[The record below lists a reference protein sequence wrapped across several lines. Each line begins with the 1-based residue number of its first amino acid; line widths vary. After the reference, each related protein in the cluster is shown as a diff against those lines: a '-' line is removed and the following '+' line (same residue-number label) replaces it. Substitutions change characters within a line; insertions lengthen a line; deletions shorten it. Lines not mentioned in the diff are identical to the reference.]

1 MDRLTSGYCSL
12 PNPTTQQ
19 AFHVPPK
26 RTYITPGQ
34 KLELDLTPAERKSI
48 LENLTLLPPEYE
60 AMLKKVHSE
69 QPVLLTL
76 DDLEDFSGYVAAESN
91 HTTNKKLRKFLDS
104 AFEKMTAL
112 LDKFTNEKL
121 LAKKTTKKALLAER
135 QEAERQKAMSDQAA
149 FLATWAAGVLQ
160 AAGKQGAKSR
170 VLETFV
176 PGKLERSVLVALED
190 VTPAVRKRLAAGG
203 EDFTLSE
210 VGGMLMAVAG
220 ELCVAP
226 VPLQIGLLMT
236 ARSLM
241 TAMQDWVG
249 ETIADGLAGIFGQEA
264 RSSKTAKKKPAKKTH
279 PKSKTSTKPIT
290 IYQFKITLLGT
301 NPKIWRRIQIPDCK
315 LNNLHSHIQAVMGW
329 ENSHLHH
336 FDIKGVRHGIPE
348 HLDLEGDGGI
358 IDSKKIRVSQLVPED
373 GKKIAFRYT
382 YDFGDNWEH
391 EVLFEGIMKPSPE
404 TTYPVCVEGERACPP
419 ENCGGPH
426 GYEHLLEVLA
436 DPKHEEHR
444 DLLEWVSEDF
454 DPELFDARIATV
466 RMVRGLRG

>member
-1 MDRLTSGYCSL
+1 MPR
-12 PNPTTQQ
+12 
-19 AFHVPPK
+19 K
-26 RTYITPGQ
+26 RSYIKPGQ
-34 KLELDLTPAERKSI
+34 KLELDLTPAERKTI

-60 AMLKKVHSE
+60 AMLKKVHPE
-69 QPVLLTL
+69 QPLLLTL

-91 HTTNKKLRKFLDS
+91 HTTNKKLGKVLDS

-112 LDKFTNEKL
+112 LDKFTDEK
-121 LAKKTTKKALLAER
+121 
-135 QEAERQKAMSDQAA
+135 
-149 FLATWAAGVLQ
+149 
-160 AAGKQGAKSR
+160 
-170 VLETFV
+170 
-176 PGKLERSVLVALED
+176 P
-190 VTPAVRKRLAAGG
+190 P
-203 EDFTLSE
+203 
-210 VGGMLMAVAG
+210 
-220 ELCVAP
+220 
-226 VPLQIGLLMT
+226 
-236 ARSLM
+236 
-241 TAMQDWVG
+241 
-249 ETIADGLAGIFGQEA
+249 
-264 RSSKTAKKKPAKKTH
+264 AKKKPAKKTH
-279 PKSKTSTKPIT
+279 TKSKTSTKPIT

-315 LNNLHSHIQAVMGW
+315 LNTLHYHIQAVMGW

-404 TTYPVCVEGERACPP
+404 TTYPACVEGERACPP
-419 ENCGGPH
+419 ENCGGPY
-426 GYEHLLEVLA
+426 GYEHMLEVLA

-454 DPELFDARIATV
+454 DPELFDARIATI